1 MSLNKERI
9 LSKIDELNNYL
20 EELTSIIPSEIEI
33 YNNLIKDKRA
43 CERLLQLCIESV
55 VDVCNIIISNLK
67 LGIPS
72 EEDEVFK
79 KLSRKKII
87 SKELEKILI
96 GMKGLR
102 NILVHKYGE
111 VDDEIVYEV
120 LTDNLADFE
129 KFKEEILEFLKKRK

>member
-9 LSKIDELNNYL
+9 LSKIDELNIYL
-20 EELTSIIPSEIEI
+20 DELTSIIPSEIEI

-72 EEDEVFK
+72 EEEEVFR
-79 KLSRKKII
+79 KLSQKKII

-111 VDDEIVYEV
+111 VDDEIVYEI
-120 LTDNLADFE
+120 LTDKLTDFE
-129 KFKEEILEFLKKRK
+129 KFKEEILRFLKERK